1 MHFSL
6 MHTFKNLVKH
16 KRSSTCFC
24 GTGEGRSEG
33 RGGEGR
39 EEGKGKITF
48 KNKIY
53 YECACQV
60 YECQDGFGA
69 KPGNSA
75 VKKLKG

>member
-1 MHFSL
+1 MGQS
-6 MHTFKNLVKH
+6 
-16 KRSSTCFC
+16 
-24 GTGEGRSEG
+24 GEGS
-33 RGGEGR
+33 GGEGC
-39 EEGKGKITF
+39 EGKGENNF
-48 KNKIY
+48 KKKIY